1 MRIVSA
7 HAFKETVAIAVLGC
21 LLGAA
26 CGSLTAPHAAKS
38 EQTLLVSV
46 NRASK
51 GDQLRGISTA
61 ASNQKASASPAMSSA
76 PAKRVPIGCDR
87 AFSPFADP
95 MHASIYKRCA
105 A

>member
-26 CGSLTAPHAAKS
+26 CGSLAPQAAKS

-46 NRASK
+46 NRANK

-61 ASNQKASASPAMSSA
+61 AANQKASASPAMSSA

-95 MHASIYKRCA
+95 IHANIYKRCA